1 MNKDDWTE
9 QQENE
14 FQEWLAEN
22 KEEVR
27 RWKCMN

>member
-14 FQEWLAEN
+14 YQEWLAEN

-27 RWKCMN
+27 R

>member
-14 FQEWLAEN
+14 YQEWLSQQLDTD
-22 KEEVR
+22 R
-27 RWKCMN
+27 GR